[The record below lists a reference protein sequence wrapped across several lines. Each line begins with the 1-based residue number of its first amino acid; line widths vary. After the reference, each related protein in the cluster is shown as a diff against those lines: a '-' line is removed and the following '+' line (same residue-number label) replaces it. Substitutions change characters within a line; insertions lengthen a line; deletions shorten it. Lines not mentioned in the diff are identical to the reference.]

1 MPRVPVF
8 AILLLFYLLLSCST
22 TKQVSPVAGKPE
34 EEKILFIAY
43 EVLRDSI
50 TGKISTNIL
59 YQRVVGG
66 SIKPGSVENAPVN
79 EGNWTIRV
87 SNTKDFALENLVV
100 ENPLHQKQE
109 YVNSNGALQM
119 KELWLPRAELA
130 IRMNYIKEMSTI
142 EIAEITSNKN
152 NRIIFSHAID
162 PNDQ

>member
-1 MPRVPVF
+1 MPRVPVL

-22 TKQVSPVAGKPE
+22 TKQISPVATRPE

-59 YQRVVGG
+59 YQRTVDG
-66 SIKPGSVENAPVN
+66 SIKPGSLENAPAS

-87 SNTKDFALENLVV
+87 SNTKDLALESLVV

-130 IRMNYIKEMSTI
+130 IRMNYIKGMSTI
-142 EIAEITSNKN
+142 EIAEITNNKN
-152 NRIIFSHAID
+152 NRIIFSHA
-162 PNDQ
+162 